1 MYIFSYLEL
10 YQFCF
15 VWKEEGKVGGK
26 DAVLHIAQHLLVLF
40 RAELPDTVLDDLNL
54 GDNHHDVPEDVVPLL
69 LENAHGHVEV
79 VVLHGRGGVDGSQW
93 RSDVDHELVVEAT
106 MIQIMTQGSDEH
118 GEHLQGPKCVS
129 T

>member
-1 MYIFSYLEL
+1 M

-15 VWKEEGKVGGK
+15 VWKEEGEVGGK

-40 RAELPDTVLDDLNL
+40 RPKLPDAVLDDLNL
-54 GDNHHDVPEDVVPLL
+54 GDNHHDVPENVVPLL